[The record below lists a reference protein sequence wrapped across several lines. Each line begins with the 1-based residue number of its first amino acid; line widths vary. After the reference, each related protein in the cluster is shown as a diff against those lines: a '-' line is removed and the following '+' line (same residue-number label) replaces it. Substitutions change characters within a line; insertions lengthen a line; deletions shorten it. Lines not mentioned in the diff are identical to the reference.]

1 MWFTLQAV
9 TVTTSETLVR
19 DLREAVS
26 SGGLTV
32 AYQPQFALDAG
43 VPDGP
48 PVSVEVLCRWT
59 HEVDG
64 EVPPSTFIPLAE
76 DALLV
81 EEIDLQVL
89 ERGLEQILAWQR
101 SGIDVELAVNASPSH
116 ITLDYAEAVIAR
128 LQVIGIDPAFVTI
141 EITETPSPQL
151 LPDMRGALAR
161 LHSAGLT
168 IAIDDFGAGD
178 TTIDMVE
185 SLPID
190 EVKIDRSLTQRADA
204 AADAIV
210 VDVVERAKSQGWRV
224 VAEGIETVDDLERSI
239 RRGCD
244 RGQGYLLGAPMAVT
258 DIESLWAD

>member
-1 MWFTLQAV
+1 MCFTPQAV
-9 TVTTSETLVR
+9 TVTTSETLVQ

-32 AYQPQFALDAG
+32 VYQPQFALDTGA
-43 VPDGP
+43 PDGA
-48 PVSVEVLCRWT
+48 PVAVEVLCRWT

-89 ERGLEQILAWQR
+89 EQGLEQILEWQR
-101 SGIDVELAVNASPSH
+101 TGRAVELAANASPSH

-128 LQVIGIDPAFVTI
+128 LAVIGIDPAFVTI
-141 EITETPSPQL
+141 EITETPTPQL

-161 LHSAGLT
+161 LRAAGLT

-210 VDVVERAKSQGWRV
+210 TDVVARSNSQGWRV
-224 VAEGIETVDDLERSI
+224 VAEGIETPEDLARSI
-239 RRGCD
+239 ARGCH
-244 RGQGYLLGAPMAVT
+244 RGQGYLLGKPMGVAE
-258 DIESLWAD
+258 IEDLWRR